1 MNRRLSRSELVWKP
15 DKRSLAPA
23 LLSVKCRHISFEQEK
38 KSMGTRSHKSGSFSA
53 VPHKGDTGTSLSK
66 SFQDNLLTD
75 HRKNETFI

>member
-23 LLSVKCRHISFEQEK
+23 LLSVKCRHISFEQQ